1 MACIPL
7 DVRGTQSR
15 QTQGWPRHLIEAD
28 KYLQHLIPDILSA
41 NSLHWSLFESP
52 VKKEKKKEKER
63 LFYILVNFEN
73 GPQAL

>member
-15 QTQGWPRHLIEAD
+15 PTQGWSRYLIEAD

-41 NSLHWSLFESP
+41 NSLHWSLFKSP